1 MRTLG
6 CGCWVVGCLLVGAAG
21 ARADNEAE
29 ARAVLDRAI
38 KAVGGEAKVALLR
51 SVTWKSKGTFEAD
64 GQQNPYSDDVAVQGF
79 DRYRG
84 SVQVELNGQT
94 ITGLLVTSG
103 DQGWIHI
110 NGQTQDATKQVIAVR
125 KDLFFALRLAQMLL
139 PLKDKEY
146 RLSHLG
152 ELPINGRPT
161 VGIRGTRQG
170 QPDVNLFFDKDS
182 GLPVKS
188 ESRYKGLD
196 GQEHSIE
203 YFLSDHKDADGVKH
217 FMKVVVHLDGNK
229 VFEAEVTEL
238 KPQEKLEASLFD
250 KP

>member
-6 CGCWVVGCLLVGAAG
+6 CRCWVVGCFLVLAAG
-21 ARADNEAE
+21 ARADNQSE

-38 KAVGGEAKVALLR
+38 KAVGGEEKVALLR

-79 DRYRG
+79 DQYRG

-94 ITGLLVTSG
+94 ISGMLVTNG
-103 DQGWIHI
+103 EQGWTHV
-110 NGQTQDATKQVIAVR
+110 NGQTQDAPKQLVTVR
-125 KDLFFALRLAQMLL
+125 KDLFFPLRLAQMLL
-139 PLKDKEY
+139 PLKEKEY

-152 ELPINGRPT
+152 ELPINGRPA
-161 VGIRGTRQG
+161 VGILAARQG
-170 QPDVNLFFDKDS
+170 QTDVNLFFDKDS

-196 GQEHSIE
+196 GQEHTIA

-238 KPQEKLEASLFD
+238 KPQEKLDAGMFD